1 MITALRRSSLPI
13 AFFLLV
19 SATIALAKQAASP
32 TSNRGAET
40 ATLHADAA
48 FLQNFYASDF
58 RFSHGTGV
66 VANKTE
72 TLKALQPDFYISR
85 DLDLKEVE
93 PHGDVAL
100 TIGQIHVRTTSQDPD
115 VREYT
120 VWYVRVYERRD
131 GRWQILSHRTTRQ
144 VAGPL

>member
-1 MITALRRSSLPI
+1 LQNKLPAQRRPNRL
-13 AFFLLV
+13 
-19 SATIALAKQAASP
+19 SP
-32 TSNRGAET
+32 SFARSNKGVET
-40 ATLHADAA
+40 ATLHADAG

-66 VANKTE
+66 VANKSE

-100 TIGQIHVRTTSQDPD
+100 TIGQILVRIL
-115 VREYT
+115 
-120 VWYVRVYERRD
+120 RD
-131 GRWQILSHRTTRQ
+131 APCSEW
-144 VAGPL
+144 